1 MLRKILALAV
11 LLLASSITFAKD
23 ASADEQAI
31 RALDTAWSH
40 AAETKDLDKTV
51 SFYADD
57 ASILPPNMPI
67 AAGKNAIRTVWSQ
80 FLSMRGFSITFAP
93 SKAVIAKS
101 GDMAYEIGTFQNYRQ
116 RRARKA
122 HIQRWQIRGEL
133 AEARWPM
140 EGSRRHLQRRQ
151 IMRDD
156 VNRAPPVS
164 IAFIRQPHA

>member
-11 LLLASSITFAKD
+11 LLLASSVTFAKD

-67 AAGKNAIRTVWSQ
+67 AAGKNAIRAVWSQ
-80 FLSMRGFSITFAP
+80 FLSMPGFSITFAP
-93 SKAVIAKS
+93 SKVVIAKS
-101 GDMAYEIGTFQNYRQ
+101 GDMAYEIGTFQTTVNDAQ
-116 RRARKA
+116 GKPTSSVGKFVVN
-122 HIQRWQIRGEL
+122 WQK
-133 AEARWPM
+133 
-140 EGSRRHLQRRQ
+140 
-151 IMRDD
+151 RDGQWKVVAD
-156 VNRAPPVS
+156 IFNDDK
-164 IAFIRQPHA
+164 

>member
-31 RALDTAWSH
+31 RALDTPWSH

-67 AAGKNAIRTVWSQ
+67 AAGVHCVHKT
-80 FLSMRGFSITFAP
+80 T
-93 SKAVIAKS
+93 
-101 GDMAYEIGTFQNYRQ
+101 
-116 RRARKA
+116 
-122 HIQRWQIRGEL
+122 
-133 AEARWPM
+133 
-140 EGSRRHLQRRQ
+140 
-151 IMRDD
+151 
-156 VNRAPPVS
+156 
-164 IAFIRQPHA
+164 HA